1 MQTHQDTCSVSAAS
15 RLGFVDITDEVQEV
29 IGSSSV
35 THGRVTVLRAQDGC
49 ALVLNEKEKGL
60 HADVQAAIERLTA
73 NEAGDP
79 PPVGSAS
86 VVLPV
91 VDGRAYLGTW
101 QRILMVELEAPR
113 RRPLLVHV
121 VGE

>member
-1 MQTHQDTCSVSAAS
+1 MQTHQDTRSVSADA
-15 RLGFVDITDEVQEV
+15 RLAFVDITDEVQQV
-29 IGSSSV
+29 IRSCSV
-35 THGRVTVLRAQDGC
+35 TNGRVTVLRAQDGY

-60 HADVQAAIERLTA
+60 HADVQAAIERLA
-73 NEAGDP
+73 ESDGENP

-101 QRILMVELEAPR
+101 QRILMLELEAPR
-113 RRPLLVHV
+113 RRPLLIQV